1 MMEGWK
7 EVKIKDLGQVVTG
20 NTPPRKQPE
29 LYGKHTLFIKPTD
42 INIGEKYCREPE
54 ECYSEK
60 GFHKYKKS
68 LIPKNATCVVTIG
81 SIGKKMIKSHTDL
94 FINQAMNAII
104 PNENYDED
112 FIFYLLKL
120 NLFQL
125 KTFDSG
131 TASGRENVSKSSFSN
146 IKISVPKSKET
157 QRKIASILSAY
168 DDLIENNLKRIK
180 LLEEKAQQTYEE
192 WFVRFKFPGYE
203 TVAFD
208 EVSGLPVDWEKVKLN
223 EVLKFNQGVQV
234 AIDDQLPDNNN
245 ERVRFIRIVDVT
257 QSGQEKRFIQRP
269 RESQIVNRK
278 DLFMVRYGAPQV
290 VTNFEGAIANNFF
303 KINIINTNQVFAKYV
318 YSFLNRKEIRDYLM
332 GVSVSAT
339 MPAISFKSFGQIK
352 MNLPEKDLQQK
363 FHKYVDSIF
372 ELILNLQNQNQ
383 HLKEAR
389 DILLPR
395 LMSGM
400 IDVDGLDSGE
410 ALGMVAEENEK
421 Y

>member
-1 MMEGWK
+1 MEGWK